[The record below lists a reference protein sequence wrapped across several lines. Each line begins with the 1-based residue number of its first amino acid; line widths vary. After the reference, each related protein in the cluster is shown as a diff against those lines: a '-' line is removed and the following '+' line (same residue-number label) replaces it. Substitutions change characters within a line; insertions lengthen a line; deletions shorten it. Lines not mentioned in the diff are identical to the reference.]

1 MEDVYPV
8 LDDEFDLGPMKNGA
22 AETAATAAE
31 TATATTMGDSSP
43 SEGDAIGGWNVQI
56 FRSITS
62 DSAQFE
68 DNKSKLL
75 HSRLTISVVQRSIAD
90 VTSSLD
96 LRE

>member
-31 TATATTMGDSSP
+31 TATATTIGDSSD
-43 SEGDAIGGWNVQI
+43 GDGIGSWNVQI

-75 HSRLTISVVQRSIAD
+75 HSRLTISVVQCSIAH
-90 VTSSLD
+90 VTCSSE
-96 LRE
+96 LRD